1 MLMASNPVNPAVL
14 YLVRLIFE
22 HLMCL
27 QTFSEIDDDLF
38 NLSEVNQW
46 LANNFGRVIKLYNDA
61 IRIETSE
68 LRKGMEKE
76 SAIIT

>member
-27 QTFSEIDDDLF
+27 KTFSEIDDDLF